1 MRKKA
6 YTRGFEVLDKWK
18 HGERDV
24 GPCLVFEQNKS
35 RAENTGFPSVM
46 EVGKQSL
53 GLSEHQVAA
62 VLGWT
67 TGDYRL
73 INPIARGQEEVEF
86 EDYPGGVKTRFK
98 LHRAE
103 VMPYIYV
110 LNSALQQL
118 PVASGSTQRLFR
130 GHRREVAATEASSR
144 QVILL
149 QLGRGP
155 ENGTSRSLPVRQGFT
170 SVSYDME
177 SALKFATQ
185 ANQGRS
191 AKRSLLEY
199 RSGRSIA
206 KLSARKGEVEVLFPQ
221 DTYFE
226 VLCSPA
232 DAAHLEAAKE
242 ATAELQKA
250 MPEAEAEVQV
260 VYLREVARPEDA
272 TQEAEGLMGQTRDKN
287 WRF

>member
-1 MRKKA
+1 MIAEAVDVSEAEA
-6 YTRGFEVLDKWK
+6 YARGFEVLDKWK

-35 RAENTGFPSVM
+35 RAENAGFPSVM

-62 VLGWT
+62 VMGWT

-73 INPIARGQEEVEF
+73 VNPIARGQEEVEF

-98 LHRAE
+98 LGRAE

-118 PVASGSTQRLFR
+118 PPASAKQRLFR
-130 GHRREVAATEASSR
+130 GHRRHIATDTAER

-149 QLGRGP
+149 
-155 ENGTSRSLPVRQGFT
+155 QGFT

-177 SALKFATQ
+177 SAMKFATQ
-185 ANQGRS
+185 GNQGRS
-191 AKRSLLEY
+191 AKRSLLVIEECH
-199 RSGRSIA
+199 SGRSIA

-221 DTYFE
+221 DTCFE
-226 VLCSPA
+226 VLCGPA
-232 DAAHLEAAKE
+232 DAAHLAAAKE
-242 ATAELQKA
+242 ATAELQQA
-250 MPEAEAEVQV
+250 MPEAEAEVKV
-260 VYLREVARPEDA
+260 VYLREVPRPEDGTA
-272 TQEAEGLMGQTRDKN
+272 VVIA
-287 WRF
+287 